1 MAWALVSPEM
11 SWDDR
16 AGAWLLV
23 ELLLLLVGLG
33 PVSDGQRALLT

>member
-1 MAWALVSPEM
+1 MACALVSPDT

-16 AGAWLLV
+16 VLAWLLL
-23 ELLLLLVGLG
+23 EALLLLGLG